1 MTAGRAAGSSERD
14 RGGLAHVPA
23 LDGLRG
29 LSVAAVLAYHSHW
42 TWARGGFLG
51 VSAFFTL
58 SGFLITTLL
67 LDEHRRAGRI
77 AIGPFLLR
85 RVRRLLPAATTT
97 VVAVVLLGLAGV
109 WDTAQRS
116 AVHSGAP
123 AALLQLANWEMIRSP
138 RSYADLFSAPS
149 PLQHFWSLAIEEQ
162 FYWVFP
168 TLLALALVARRPP
181 RRLLAAALATAALAS
196 TAAAVVLSSHSDLD
210 RLYLGTDTRMAEL
223 FVGASLAALSHR
235 RLRVG
240 GHRGAVLAASVGGA
254 SLVGIVIAWTRVD
267 LATLA
272 LYRGGLLVHALA
284 VAAVITTAVRRG
296 PVTKL
301 LSVRP
306 LTLLGQLSYSV
317 YLVHWPVFVM
327 VDRYEGRLGTFGT
340 NAVRLGATCA
350 LAAVMYRFV
359 ETPIRRPAGR
369 GGRVTGPA
377 ILGTCGALA
386 GVVSLVVF
394 PSTSGSTDPFSG
406 GIPDPSA
413 SLNTPAAAAPVR
425 IMVVGDSVAHGLA
438 LAMYRA
444 ADERRAVIIDGTSGG
459 CGTLREGSVLIH
471 TVWTE
476 PRAFCTNWEKKLV
489 RYRPDVV
496 VVLRSLADLSDRR
509 LDGSVLSPGVA
520 GHDERW
526 TRQFEADLAELRDS
540 GAATFAA
547 IPPRVDASYGGPARD
562 PARYTRLGELIT
574 SAATTQRVEVMNLQT
589 RLDALG
595 ITDRLDGVHLSPEG
609 DRRLASDL
617 LPSLIDAGAAQR
629 RRSGATSTTVAP
641 GGRVGLGGAK
651 GVLLVGP
658 AGAAPLA
665 PALEAVDVAVTA
677 AVADC
682 PTVDLGLPD
691 ACRPWADG
699 IDEWTR
705 RPGSG
710 TIVLVTSA
718 APELWP
724 GGSLDAIVGTDTWIT
739 SVAGPDTTVLVL
751 PRFESLGAPVTAET
765 RRLDD
770 EFASLATS
778 PGTRPVAVTRPSDV
792 QAWATAVRAELE
804 ATR

>member
-1 MTAGRAAGSSERD
+1 MTAGRAAGSSERY

-196 TAAAVVLSSHSDLD
+196 TAAAVMLSSHSDLD

-306 LTLLGQLSYSV
+306 LTLLGRLSYSV

-369 GGRVTGPA
+369 GGARDRAGNSRH
-377 ILGTCGALA
+377 LRGARRRGQPGCVPVDVGLDRPVQRRHSRPV
-386 GVVSLVVF
+386 GVVEHPGRSRA
-394 PSTSGSTDPFSG
+394 GSHHG
-406 GIPDPSA
+406 GRRFGGA
-413 SLNTPAAAAPVR
+413 RARL
-425 IMVVGDSVAHGLA
+425 GDVPGGG
-438 LAMYRA
+438 RA
-444 ADERRAVIIDGTSGG
+444 ACGDHRRHIGR
-459 CGTLREGSVLIH
+459 LRH
-471 TVWTE
+471 
-476 PRAFCTNWEKKLV
+476 
-489 RYRPDVV
+489 
-496 VVLRSLADLSDRR
+496 
-509 LDGSVLSPGVA
+509 
-520 GHDERW
+520 
-526 TRQFEADLAELRDS
+526 
-540 GAATFAA
+540 AA
-547 IPPRVDASYGGPARD
+547 
-562 PARYTRLGELIT
+562 
-574 SAATTQRVEVMNLQT
+574 
-589 RLDALG
+589 
-595 ITDRLDGVHLSPEG
+595 
-609 DRRLASDL
+609 
-617 LPSLIDAGAAQR
+617 
-629 RRSGATSTTVAP
+629 
-641 GGRVGLGGAK
+641 
-651 GVLLVGP
+651 
-658 AGAAPLA
+658 
-665 PALEAVDVAVTA
+665 
-677 AVADC
+677 
-682 PTVDLGLPD
+682 
-691 ACRPWADG
+691 
-699 IDEWTR
+699 
-705 RPGSG
+705 
-710 TIVLVTSA
+710 
-718 APELWP
+718 
-724 GGSLDAIVGTDTWIT
+724 
-739 SVAGPDTTVLVL
+739 
-751 PRFESLGAPVTAET
+751 
-765 RRLDD
+765 
-770 EFASLATS
+770 
-778 PGTRPVAVTRPSDV
+778 
-792 QAWATAVRAELE
+792 
-804 ATR
+804 